1 MDGFISGK
9 LGYGHDTP
17 INIMKF
23 SFGSE
28 FGDFIILI
36 LNFGF
41 LILPPILPS
50 TLYGLFTPIL
60 RFRGNSTCTYFD
72 LRYCRAMRGSATSNQ
87 NNYGSSYL

>member
-41 LILPPILPS
+41 LILFQLPPILPS
-50 TLYGLFTPIL
+50 TLYGLFAPIL

-72 LRYCRAMRGSATSNQ
+72 
-87 NNYGSSYL
+87 